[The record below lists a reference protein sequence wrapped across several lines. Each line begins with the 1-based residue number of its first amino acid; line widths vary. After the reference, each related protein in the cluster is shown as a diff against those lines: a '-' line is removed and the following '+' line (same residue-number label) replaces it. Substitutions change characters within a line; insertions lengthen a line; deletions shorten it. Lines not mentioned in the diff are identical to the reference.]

1 MIPTMRAMPAA
12 ISPAIM
18 RALPAAVSRA
28 GARAFASLALSRVW
42 RRAWFRAATRTG
54 FAGCLT
60 ALFAMPFATVSAQ
73 DFLTLEQVSS
83 RTNRDAAAIFE
94 GRTVA
99 VRGQVA
105 GGPVWALDTYYLP
118 LRDSSY
124 HGLLLRGDLDQFS
137 GVSPG
142 DWVEVS
148 GTIQSRAGF
157 PMLAPSVLPGS
168 NRRPIQVVR
177 QGSPPPPVEVSI
189 ADLNTFRYLGLMIH
203 TSAAVDRVSDNLG
216 GETLELADRGV
227 TIAVFLPRA
236 HSAAAGPGELRGIRP
251 GQHVR
256 VTGLA
261 TQYSLEAPHYDGF
274 QVMLAHPE
282 DVEVIPAAWA
292 VPPLAIIGA
301 IAGLALI
308 AGLWWYR
315 ERRLGTHRRSLRAF
329 HTLSEEIIS
338 ASSPSEVAEKLVS
351 VLPTVTQATAV
362 RLYLYHRRTKSLE
375 RVATGADPEP
385 MAVPLDSP
393 PEGLVSGA
401 VMCFKNRTLLNVPDV
416 RRSPLLRIATKKNVP
431 RSAMFL
437 PLLAQNE
444 VLGVLEVGN
453 ARRIGYFSVEE
464 QAAAQHLANQVA
476 ASLKL
481 QDRQSVREQLFRSEK
496 LAATGQLIS
505 GVASELR
512 APIESILQLSISL
525 AAYGGRAVPERDLQ
539 MLAGESQRASEI
551 VSRLVSFARPDDSAA
566 RPVDVNA
573 LVTGLMEFR
582 DPEWKTLELRVQNRL
597 ATDPALVI
605 GVQGQMEQVFLN
617 LLIHAEQCAAEAPG
631 KAISAASTVIGG
643 RVLVEIGY
651 ATASA
656 KGTLPGDS
664 RGPQERPDGEP
675 APGVF
680 SSDVSSPDQFSRD
693 LFSRDPFSTD
703 PFSADELSN
712 APLSTRASVQTG
724 VAETEAVG
732 LAVCQGIIQSHGGE
746 IRFRTRSGSA
756 RFEIDL
762 PLAPAPGEDADSR
775 DGART
780 SSVLTLL
787 LVDSDAAGQRQLT
800 KALSG
805 GGHRVVPTTVEE
817 AADLCQRLRFDAVFW
832 ALRPGG
838 PTSARHGMDFQE
850 RVRAHVP
857 VFVLVS
863 NAYDPDLARSIESG
877 GGFLIARPIQ
887 ESQLNGVLRKIE
899 ALSHSRQ

>member
-1 MIPTMRAMPAA
+1 MQ
-12 ISPAIM
+12 
-18 RALPAAVSRA
+18 
-28 GARAFASLALSRVW
+28 
-42 RRAWFRAATRTG
+42 AATRG
-54 FAGCLT
+54 FARVCARPDGRASRVRLSRT
-60 ALFAMPFATVSAQ
+60 WFVSWLAALFAIPFTVSAQ
-73 DFLTLEQVSS
+73 DFLTLEQASS
-83 RTNRDAAAIFE
+83 RTGSDAVAVFE
-94 GRTVA
+94 GRTIF

-105 GGPVWALDTYYLP
+105 ADPVWALDTYYLP
-118 LRDSSY
+118 IRDASD
-124 HGLLLRGDLDQFS
+124 HGLLLRGGLEQFS
-137 GVSPG
+137 GVKPG
-142 DWVEVS
+142 DWIETS
-148 GTIQSRAGF
+148 GVIQSRAGF
-157 PMLAPSVLPGS
+157 PMLAPSVAPGS
-168 NRRPIQVVR
+168 NRRAIQVVR
-177 QGSPPPPVEVSI
+177 PGAPPQPLEVSV
-189 ADLNTFRYLGLMIH
+189 ADLNSFRYLGLTIH
-203 TSAAVDRVSDNLG
+203 TSATVDRVSDNLG
-216 GETLELADRGV
+216 GETLELMDRGAK
-227 TIAVFLPRA
+227 IAVFLPRA
-236 HSAAAGPGELRGIRP
+236 HSAAAGPRELRGIHP

-256 VTGLA
+256 ISGLA
-261 TQYSLEAPHYDGF
+261 TQYSLEAPHDDGF
-274 QVMLAHPE
+274 QVMLAGPE
-282 DVEVIPAAWA
+282 AVEAIPAGWMA
-292 VPPLAIIGA
+292 PPLAVLGA
-301 IAGLALI
+301 IGGIALI

-315 ERRLGTHRRSLRAF
+315 ERRLGTHRRALRAF

-338 ASSPSEVAEKLVS
+338 ASSPSEIAEKLVS

-375 RVATGADPEP
+375 RVPTGANPEP

-401 VMCFKNRTLLNVPDV
+401 VMCFKNRTMLNVPDV
-416 RRSPLLRIATKKNVP
+416 RRSPLLKIAAKKDLP

-444 VLGVLEVGN
+444 ALGVLEVGN
-453 ARRIGYFSVEE
+453 ARRIGYFTVEE

-551 VSRLVSFARPDDSAA
+551 VSRLVSFARPEDSAA

-573 LVTGLMEFR
+573 LVAGLMEFR

-597 ATDPALVI
+597 ATEPALVI

-631 KAISAASTVIGG
+631 KAISAASSMIGG

-651 ATASA
+651 AMAPR
-656 KGTLPGDS
+656 GTQEQSVGDL
-664 RGPQERPDGEP
+664 
-675 APGVF
+675 AAGVF
-680 SSDVSSPDQFSRD
+680 SPDPFSRD
-693 LFSRDPFSTD
+693 VLSRDLSSHD
-703 PFSADELSN
+703 LSYELPSS
-712 APLSTRASVQTG
+712 PSSRGASVATDA
-724 VAETEAVG
+724 VETEGVG

-746 IRFRTRSGSA
+746 IRFRTRPGSA

-762 PLAPAPGEDADSR
+762 PLAPAAGDDAYSGD
-775 DGART
+775 ARRVAST
-780 SSVLTLL
+780 LTLL

-850 RVRAHVP
+850 RFREHVP

-863 NAYDPDLARSIESG
+863 NAYDPDLARSIEGG

-887 ESQLNGVLRKIE
+887 ESQLNAVLQKIE
-899 ALSHSRQ
+899 AMSQSRQ

>member
-1 MIPTMRAMPAA
+1 MIPTMWALPAA
-12 ISPAIM
+12 ISPAITRLTPVPIAQ
-18 RALPAAVSRA
+18 RAARVSARPDGGVSR
-28 GARAFASLALSRVW
+28 GRLWSRTW
-42 RRAWFRAATRTG
+42 
-54 FAGCLT
+54 FAGWLT
-60 ALFAMPFATVSAQ
+60 ALFAIAFTAASAQ
-73 DFLTLEQVSS
+73 DFLTLEQASS
-83 RTNRDAAAIFE
+83 RTGRDATAVFE
-94 GRTVA
+94 GRTIF

-105 GGPVWALDTYYLP
+105 GTPVWALDTYYLP
-118 LRDSSY
+118 IRDSSD
-124 HGLLLRGDLDQFS
+124 HGLLLRGDLEQFS
-137 GVSPG
+137 GVKPG
-142 DWVEVS
+142 DWIETS
-148 GTIQSRAGF
+148 GVIQSRAGF
-157 PMLAPSVLPGS
+157 PMLAPSVAPGS
-168 NRRPIQVVR
+168 NRRAIQVVR
-177 QGSPPPPVEVSI
+177 PGAPPQPLEVSV
-189 ADLNTFRYLGLMIH
+189 ADLNGFRYLGLMIN
-203 TSAAVDRVSDNLG
+203 TSATVDRVSDNLG
-216 GETLELADRGV
+216 GETLELMDRGSK
-227 TIAVFLPRA
+227 IAVFLPRA
-236 HSAAAGPGELRGIRP
+236 HSAPAGPGELRGIRA

-274 QVMLAHPE
+274 QVMLAGPE
-282 DVEVIPAAWA
+282 AAEVIPAAWA
-292 VPPLAIIGA
+292 MPPLVILGA
-301 IAGLALI
+301 IGGIALI

-338 ASSPSEVAEKLVS
+338 ASSPSEIAEKLVS

-375 RVATGADPEP
+375 RVPTAANPEP

-416 RRSPLLRIATKKNVP
+416 RRSPLLKIATKKNVP

-437 PLLAQNE
+437 PLLTQNE
-444 VLGVLEVGN
+444 ALGVLEVGN
-453 ARRIGYFSVEE
+453 ARRIGYFTLEE

-512 APIESILQLSISL
+512 APIESILQLSMSL

-573 LVTGLMEFR
+573 LVAGLMEFR

-597 ATDPALVI
+597 ATEPALVI

-617 LLIHAEQCAAEAPG
+617 LEQCAAEAPG
-631 KAISAASTVIGG
+631 KAISAASTMIGG
-643 RVLVEIGY
+643 RVLVEIAY
-651 ATASA
+651 ATV
-656 KGTLPGDS
+656 P
-664 RGPQERPDGEP
+664 RGPQEQSLGDGLLDQ
-675 APGVF
+675 
-680 SSDVSSPDQFSRD
+680 SMPDQTMPDR
-693 LFSRDPFSTD
+693 FSRDPFSND
-703 PFSADELSN
+703 PFSSDELSN
-712 APLSTRASVQTG
+712 AAFSKRASAATDA
-724 VAETEAVG
+724 AETEAVG

-746 IRFRTRSGSA
+746 IRFRTRPESA

-762 PLAPAPGEDADSR
+762 PLAPAAGDDADSG
-775 DGART
+775 GAARP
-780 SSVLTLL
+780 SSALTLL

-817 AADLCQRLRFDAVFW
+817 AADLCLRLRFDAVFW
-832 ALRPGG
+832 ALRAGG
-838 PTSARHGMDFQE
+838 PTSARQGWIF
-850 RVRAHVP
+850 R
-857 VFVLVS
+857 
-863 NAYDPDLARSIESG
+863 NASARMCRCSSW
-877 GGFLIARPIQ
+877 
-887 ESQLNGVLRKIE
+887 
-899 ALSHSRQ
+899 

>member
-1 MIPTMRAMPAA
+1 MPAA
-12 ISPAIM
+12 ISPAIT
-18 RALPAAVSRA
+18 RAMEAAISPAAATAVPSRA
-28 GARAFASLALSRVW
+28 WSRGGSKAWSRASL
-42 RRAWFRAATRTG
+42 TIG
-54 FAGCLT
+54 FT
-60 ALFAMPFATVSAQ
+60 ALFAIPFAASAQ
-73 DFLTLEQVSS
+73 DFLTLEQAAS
-83 RTNRDAAAIFE
+83 RSGRDAAAVFE
-94 GRTVA
+94 GRTIF
-99 VRGQVA
+99 VRGQVSSD
-105 GGPVWALDTYYLP
+105 PVWALDTYYLP
-118 LRDSSY
+118 IRDSSD
-124 HGLLLRGDLDQFS
+124 HGLLLRGELDQFS
-137 GVSPG
+137 GVKPG
-142 DWVEVS
+142 DWIEACGS
-148 GTIQSRAGF
+148 IQSRAGF
-157 PMLAPSVLPGS
+157 PMLTPSVAPGS
-168 NRRPIQVVR
+168 YRRAIQVVR
-177 QGSPPPPVEVSI
+177 PGAPPQPLEVTV
-189 ADLNTFRYLGLMIH
+189 ADLNGFRHLGLMIH
-203 TSAAVDRVSDNLG
+203 TSATVARVSDNLG
-216 GETLELADRGV
+216 GETLELADHGDK
-227 TIAVFLPRA
+227 IAVFLPRA
-236 HSAAAGPGELRGIRP
+236 HSAAAGPNELRGIRP

-256 VTGLA
+256 ITGLA
-261 TQYSLEAPHYDGF
+261 TQYSLEAPHDDGF
-274 QVMLAHPE
+274 QVMLASPE
-282 DVEVIPAAWA
+282 AVEVVPAAW
-292 VPPLAIIGA
+292 VTPPLAILGA
-301 IAGLALI
+301 IGGIALI

-338 ASSPSEVAEKLVS
+338 ASSPSEIAEKLVS

-375 RVATGADPEP
+375 RVPTGAHPEP

-437 PLLAQNE
+437 PLLAQND

-453 ARRIGYFSVEE
+453 ARRIGYFTLEE

-512 APIESILQLSISL
+512 APIESILQLSTSL
-525 AAYGGRAVPERDLQ
+525 ASYGGRAVSERDLQ

-573 LVTGLMEFR
+573 LVAGLMEFR

-597 ATDPALVI
+597 ATDQALVI

-617 LLIHAEQCAAEAPG
+617 LLVHAEQCAAEAPG
-631 KAISAASTVIGG
+631 KAISAASTMIGG
-643 RVLVEIGY
+643 RVLVEIGF
-651 ATASA
+651 ATAS
-656 KGTLPGDS
+656 G
-664 RGPQERPDGEP
+664 GPQERSDGDALPDP
-675 APGVF
+675 L
-680 SSDVSSPDQFSRD
+680 SPDLFSGD
-693 LFSRDPFSTD
+693 LFSRDLSSPGEISNSPFSK
-703 PFSADELSN
+703 
-712 APLSTRASVQTG
+712 RASVATDA
-724 VAETEAVG
+724 AEKEAVG

-746 IRFRTRSGSA
+746 IRFRTRPGSA

-762 PLAPAPGEDADSR
+762 PLAPAAGDDADSG
-775 DGART
+775 DAARA
-780 SSVLTLL
+780 SGMLTLL

-800 KALSG
+800 KALG
-805 GGHRVVPTTVEE
+805 GRGHRVVPTTVEE

-850 RVRAHVP
+850 RVREHVP

-863 NAYDPDLARSIESG
+863 NAYDPDLARTIESG

-887 ESQLNGVLRKIE
+887 ESQLNAVLKKIE